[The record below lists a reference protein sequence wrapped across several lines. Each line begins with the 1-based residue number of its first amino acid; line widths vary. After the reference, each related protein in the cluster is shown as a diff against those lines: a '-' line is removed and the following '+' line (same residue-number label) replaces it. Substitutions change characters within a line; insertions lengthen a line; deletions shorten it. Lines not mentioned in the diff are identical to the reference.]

1 MNKIP
6 NWLTLPAITAGFI
19 CNGFING
26 PEGVVYSLQGLL
38 LGVAIFVIPFAMGG
52 IGGGDVKLMGAIGAL
67 KGWAFTLEAAL
78 LTAVWGGVIALLA
91 IVITHRPTAL
101 RDLGKGLGFFVLT
114 RGAIGSPIMVSDGT
128 GPDRKRLA
136 VPYGDGDFRW
146 HSNGLLNRFE
156 NCGVGGRY
164 MVNRTNHRNQLNPR
178 RGTGSLCNR

>member
-1 MNKIP
+1 
-6 NWLTLPAITAGFI
+6 
-19 CNGFING
+19 
-26 PEGVVYSLQGLL
+26 VVCSLQGFP

-114 RGAIGSPIMVSDGT
+114 RGSDWI
-128 GPDRKRLA
+128 PDNGFRRHWPRPEATRCSIWGWRFSLA
-136 VPYGDGDFRW
+136 
-146 HSNGLLNRFE
+146 
-156 NCGVGGRY
+156 
-164 MVNRTNHRNQLNPR
+164 Q
-178 RGTGSLCNR
+178 